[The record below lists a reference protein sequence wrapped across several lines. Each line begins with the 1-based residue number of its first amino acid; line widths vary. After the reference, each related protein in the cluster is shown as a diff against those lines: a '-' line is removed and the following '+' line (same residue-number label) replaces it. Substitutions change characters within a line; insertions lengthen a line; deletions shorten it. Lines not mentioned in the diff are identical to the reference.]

1 MACGSAA
8 RQIIMLPRC
17 EGQGSL
23 IDRPPTRQGECRR
36 SNKPSRS
43 PRWPTARAALHGD
56 FQLPLH
62 LCASVATMRRKI
74 SASLREERTPRERW
88 RAERERVRGIEPPC
102 QAWEACALPL
112 SYTRVGGTRRLYH
125 TAYWSDNGPVEIAVH
140 PANLPPGC
148 VQEYLNCVSF
158 RKRERLGRRSRNGPL
173 RRLLARMIHQLVGWG
188 K

>member
-43 PRWPTARAALHGD
+43 PRWPTPRAALHGA

-74 SASLREERTPRERW
+74 RRKLEGRKNSTRTMEGRKRAGEGNRTPVSSLGSLRSTIELHPRWRYPQIVPHGLLERQRSRGNCRSPRKSPSRLRARVPKLCIFPQKREARASLT
-88 RAERERVRGIEPPC
+88 
-102 QAWEACALPL
+102 
-112 SYTRVGGTRRLYH
+112 
-125 TAYWSDNGPVEIAVH
+125 
-140 PANLPPGC
+140 
-148 VQEYLNCVSF
+148 
-158 RKRERLGRRSRNGPL
+158 
-173 RRLLARMIHQLVGWG
+173 
-188 K
+188 